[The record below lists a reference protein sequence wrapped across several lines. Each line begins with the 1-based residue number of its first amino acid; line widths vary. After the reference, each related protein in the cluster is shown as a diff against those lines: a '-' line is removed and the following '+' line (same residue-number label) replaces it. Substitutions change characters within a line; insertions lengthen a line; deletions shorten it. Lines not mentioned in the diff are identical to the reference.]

1 MDEGGGMMFTQFAE
15 SHGVIIKSLKAS
27 DKIQRCP
34 TVAHPKSDN
43 GAYLWD
49 GNRGGVMA
57 WDGDGQWYWFK
68 DQNAKPWTDAEKR
81 AWAMKQREAEEARE
95 RGYRR
100 AATEADITLRSC
112 KQQEHGYL
120 KMKGFVHELG
130 MVDADDT
137 LHIPMRDWQTNHLR
151 GTQRISWDG
160 ESWQK
165 KMTYGMKAKGAIFR
179 LGSPRARETWLVEGY
194 ATGLSVKAALT
205 QLRIDSA
212 VAVCFSD
219 SNLAYVA
226 PLFKG
231 PRYVFADNDK
241 SGAGER
247 AAVATNCPWTMAG
260 TVGHDAN
267 DLHAADGI
275 FAVCDLIMGLRRTRA
290 AA

>member
-1 MDEGGGMMFTQFAE
+1 
-15 SHGVIIKSLKAS
+15 
-27 DKIQRCP
+27 
-34 TVAHPKSDN
+34 
-43 GAYLWD
+43 
-49 GNRGGVMA
+49 
-57 WDGDGQWYWFK
+57 
-68 DQNAKPWTDAEKR
+68 
-81 AWAMKQREAEEARE
+81 
-95 RGYRR
+95 
-100 AATEADITLRSC
+100 
-112 KQQEHGYL
+112 
-120 KMKGFVHELG
+120 
-130 MVDADDT
+130 
-137 LHIPMRDWQTNHLR
+137 
-151 GTQRISWDG
+151 
-160 ESWQK
+160 
-165 KMTYGMKAKGAIFR
+165 MTYGMKAKGAIFR